1 MLDETDP
8 GSILDGDTLIHI
20 DMMHFYI
27 LRNAYLGC
35 IKDDECPGNKPDCRS
50 GVCIKG
56 LFHPMSKEGGEGS
69 LPSVGCLFT

>member
-1 MLDETDP
+1 MVTKGKQLP
-8 GSILDGDTLIHI
+8 QPQAFQAG
-20 DMMHFYI
+20 YI
-27 LRNAYLGC
+27 SRNAYLGC

-56 LFHPMSKEGGEGS
+56 LFNPMSKEGGEGS